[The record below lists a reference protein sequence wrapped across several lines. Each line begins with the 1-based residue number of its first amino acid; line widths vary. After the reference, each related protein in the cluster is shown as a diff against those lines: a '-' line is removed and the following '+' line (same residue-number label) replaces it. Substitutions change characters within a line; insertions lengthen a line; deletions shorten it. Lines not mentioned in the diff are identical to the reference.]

1 MFKKAIAI
9 AALLFTSITPLHA
22 EDLSYLNRWISWAD
36 NAPFL
41 DSPVAYLGAG
51 GAYTPCTGGWSTS
64 CDPSVGDI
72 RVVNFLPICGTS
84 DGSDKRIDCLED
96 VYVELNGIK
105 VKGEPVPNQISTWD
119 AYTFNAKPE
128 FGIAKS
134 SPSLIY
140 KFPGLSHSKGDLF
153 MVYPFSAKFVNKG
166 TVGETRYTFLIAPT
180 FQESSQFTCERLKT
194 PGGVCW
200 VSGSF
205 LTDTRFTINLKM
217 ASAPVGWFASRIT
230 SPDIQIIPAADGRT
244 QVSFTGNS
252 QGVPSINRNFQYIVQ
267 SEQDEWNQVTRAI
280 PVLPWDKLTAEGK
293 KYSAGWPYSSDSIDA
308 FETLVSKV
316 PSFNNADA
324 LKNIWRIE
332 SISSN
337 NASSNQCF
345 KSGFTGVVSSN
356 SLTYENAIP
365 SWDAAN
371 SALVYR
377 IASPHTVL
385 GNEFTGRYDLLI
397 SEQVGKC
404 LWSLKSLTP
413 SAEISVTG
421 SNGEKKV
428 ITVSSK
434 IVDGFYKF
442 IATGFT
448 FSSNKIS
455 VKMLSDRGNPLQST
469 ASDPTPMPMVTK
481 STAPTVVKKVTITC
495 IKGKIQKLV
504 TAINPKCPAGYK
516 KK

>member
-1 MFKKAIAI
+1 MVLL
-9 AALLFTSITPLHA
+9 AASISPASA

-51 GAYTPCTGGWSTS
+51 GAYTACTGGWSTS
-64 CDPSVGDI
+64 CDPSAGDI

-96 VYVELNGIK
+96 VYVDLNGIK

-119 AYTFNAKPE
+119 LYEFNAKPE

-166 TVGETRYTFLIAPT
+166 VVGETRYTFLIAPAI
-180 FQESSQFTCERLKT
+180 QESSKFTCERLKT
-194 PGGVCW
+194 PGGLCW

-205 LTDTRFTINLKM
+205 LTDTRFTLNLKM
-217 ASAPVGWFASRIT
+217 ATAPVGWFTSRIT
-230 SPDIQIIPAADGRT
+230 SPDIKINPAADGRI
-244 QVSFTGNS
+244 QVSFAGNS
-252 QGVPSINRNFQYIVQ
+252 QAIPSINRNFQYTVQ
-267 SEQDEWNQVTRAI
+267 SEQDEWNQVTRAL
-280 PVLPWDKLTAEGK
+280 PVLPWDKLTTEGK

-332 SISSN
+332 SISSD
-337 NASSNQCF
+337 NASSNQCL

-365 SWDAAN
+365 TWDAAN

-377 IASPHTVL
+377 IASPHTAL
-385 GNEFTGRYDLLI
+385 GNEFAGRYDLLI
-397 SEQVGKC
+397 SEAVGKC
-404 LWSLKSLTP
+404 LWNVQELSP
-413 SAEISVTG
+413 SAEISVTNSG
-421 SNGEKKV
+421 GEKKV
-428 ITVSSK
+428 FTATGSTSA
-434 IVDGFYKF
+434 GFYKF
-442 IATGFT
+442 VAAGFT
-448 FSSNKIS
+448 FSTNKIS
-455 VKMLSDRGNPLQST
+455 VKLVSKAT
-469 ASDPTPMPMVTK
+469 
-481 STAPTVVKKVTITC
+481 TAPVAKPSASPKTLVGITITCVKGKVQKKVTA
-495 IKGKIQKLV
+495 V
-504 TAINPKCPAGYK
+504 NPKCPTGYK

>member
-1 MFKKAIAI
+1 MFKRAIAVAVLL
-9 AALLFTSITPLHA
+9 AASVSPASA

-72 RVVNFLPICGTS
+72 RVVNFLPICGTP

-96 VYVELNGIK
+96 VYVDLNGIK
-105 VKGEPVPNQISTWD
+105 VKGEPVPNQIGTWD
-119 AYTFNAKPE
+119 LYEFNAKPE

-134 SPSLIY
+134 SPSRIY
-140 KFPGLSHSKGDLF
+140 KFPGLSHPKGDLF

-166 TVGETRYTFLIAPT
+166 VVGETRYTFLIAPA

-194 PGGVCW
+194 PSGLCW

-205 LTDTRFTINLKM
+205 LTDTRFTLNLKM
-217 ASAPVGWFASRIT
+217 ATAPVGWFTSRIT
-230 SPDIQIIPAADGRT
+230 SPDIKINPAADSRI
-244 QVSFTGNS
+244 QVSFAGNS
-252 QGVPSINRNFQYIVQ
+252 QAIPSINRNFQYTVQ
-267 SEQDEWNQVTRAI
+267 SEQDEWNQVARAL
-280 PVLPWDKLTAEGK
+280 PVLPWDKLTTEGK

-308 FETLVSKV
+308 FQTLVSKV

-332 SISSN
+332 SISSD
-337 NASSNQCF
+337 NASSNQCL

-365 SWDAAN
+365 TWDAAN
-371 SALVYR
+371 SSLVYK
-377 IASPHTVL
+377 IASPHTAL
-385 GNEFTGRYDLLI
+385 GKEFVGKYDLLI
-397 SEQVGKC
+397 SEEVGKC
-404 LWSLKSLTP
+404 LWNVQELSP
-413 SAEISVTG
+413 SAEISVTNADGERKVFTAG
-421 SNGEKKV
+421 SSISGEYYR
-428 ITVSSK
+428 
-434 IVDGFYKF
+434 F
-442 IATGFT
+442 AAAGFT
-448 FSSNKIS
+448 FSTNRIS
-455 VKMLSDRGNPLQST
+455 VKLI
-469 ASDPTPMPMVTK
+469 TK
-481 STAPTVVKKVTITC
+481 SVSTPVAKASASPKTISTVTITC
-495 IKGKIQKLV
+495 IKGKTQKKV
-504 TAINPKCPAGYK
+504 TAVKPKCPTGYK

>member
-1 MFKKAIAI
+1 MFKRAIAI
-9 AALLFTSITPLHA
+9 VVLLAASISPASA

-41 DSPVAYLGAG
+41 DSPVAYLGSG
-51 GAYTPCTGGWSTS
+51 GAYTPCNGGWSTS
-64 CDPSVGDI
+64 CDPSIGDI
-72 RVVNFLPICGTS
+72 RLVNFLPICGTP

-96 VYVELNGIK
+96 VYVDLNGIK
-105 VKGEPVPNQISTWD
+105 VKGEPLPDQISTWD
-119 AYTFNAKPE
+119 AYTFSAKPE

-166 TVGETRYTFLIAPT
+166 VVGETRYTFLIAPT

-194 PGGVCW
+194 PGGLCW
-200 VSGSF
+200 ASGSF
-205 LTDTRFTINLKM
+205 LTDTRFTLNLKM
-217 ASAPVGWFASRIT
+217 ATAPVGWFTSRIT
-230 SPDIQIIPAADGRT
+230 SPDVKINPAADGRI

-252 QGVPSINRNFQYIVQ
+252 QAIPSINRNFQYTVQ
-267 SEQDEWNQVTRAI
+267 SEQDEWDQVTRAL
-280 PVLPWDKLTAEGK
+280 PVLPWDKLTTEGK

-332 SISSN
+332 SISSD
-337 NASSNQCF
+337 NASSNQCL

-365 SWDAAN
+365 TWDAAN

-385 GNEFTGRYDLLI
+385 GNEFSGRYDLLI
-397 SEQVGKC
+397 SEAVGKC
-404 LWSLKSLTP
+404 LWNIQDLSP
-413 SAEISVTG
+413 SAEISVTNAG
-421 SNGEKKV
+421 GEKKMF
-428 ITVSSK
+428 TVGSS
-434 IVDGFYKF
+434 ISGGFYRF
-442 IATGFT
+442 TAAGFT
-448 FSSNKIS
+448 FSTNRIS
-455 VKMLSDRGNPLQST
+455 VKLVSKSESRPGATPSASPKTIST
-469 ASDPTPMPMVTK
+469 
-481 STAPTVVKKVTITC
+481 VTITC
-495 IKGKIQKLV
+495 IKGKTQKKV
-504 TAINPKCPAGYK
+504 TAVKPKCPTGYK